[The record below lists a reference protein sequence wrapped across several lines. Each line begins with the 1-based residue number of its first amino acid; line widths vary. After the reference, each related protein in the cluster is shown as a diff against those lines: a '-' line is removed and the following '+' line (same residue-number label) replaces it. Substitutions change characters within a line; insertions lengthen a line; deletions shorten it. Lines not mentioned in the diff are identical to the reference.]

1 MKASTLALCVAVAFG
16 VAAALV
22 AFANRRRRE
31 AGAPV
36 TPTAATAQAF
46 LSRAAGFSLAFAV
59 TSWAI
64 DR

>member
-1 MKASTLALCVAVAFG
+1 MNVSTVALCAAAAFG

-22 AFANRRRRE
+22 ALANGRR
-31 AGAPV
+31 AASGAAVAP
-36 TPTAATAQAF
+36 AAAAAQSF

-64 DR
+64 GR